1 MLTVIRNGT
10 DSSSELATGTFSGT
24 AWRDILMAPQD
35 GVAVGNV
42 FFEPC
47 SRTYWHSHV
56 GGQLLVVLG
65 GEVVVGDES
74 GTQKLYVG
82 DMVWT
87 PPGVRHWHGASPS
100 RYGMHTAI
108 TVGATD
114 WEVAVSDAEYQ
125 A

>member
-10 DSSSELATGTFSGT
+10 DSNSEIATGTFSGT

-35 GVAVGNV
+35 GVSVGNV

-65 GEVVVGDES
+65 GEVLIGDES
-74 GTQKLYVG
+74 GTEKLYVG

-87 PPGVRHWHGASPS
+87 PPDTRHWHGASEN
-100 RYGMHTAI
+100 RYGIHTAI
-108 TVGATD
+108 TVGATN
-114 WEVAVSDAEYQ
+114 WEEPVSDAQYRD
-125 A
+125 